1 MAVINMGQVTVTGRA
16 TGTDQVYRTE
26 KKTRSSVKNQFL
38 EAEATFTP
46 AYVIE
51 LAATSHQD
59 QEHETTIPA
68 VQARKST
75 LGWAAKN
82 SNS

>member
-1 MAVINMGQVTVTGRA
+1 MGQVTVTGRA
-16 TGTDQVYRTE
+16 TGTDQAYRAK
-26 KKTRSSVKNQFL
+26 KKTRLSVKNQFL

-59 QEHETTIPA
+59 LEQEITIPA

-82 SNS
+82 FNS